1 MLTHLH
7 IKNFKAWKDTGPVR
21 LAPLTVLFGA
31 NSAGKSSLGHLL
43 LALQQTARSTDRK
56 RALHLGDAS
65 SLIDLGTFAD
75 CLHGHD
81 LAQSLAFELGWT
93 LPRPMDVR
101 DPLQPGRRYQG
112 DGMRLEVALVANK
125 AQQPEVQRMCYAL
138 VSGGG
143 VVLDVAL
150 ERDERHKLSLT
161 SSRYDFKMADGRKWP
176 LEEPE
181 KFYRLSDTSMAR
193 YKNAGFLADFAL
205 ATEDMLGRI
214 SYLGPLRRHP
224 QRIYQWS
231 GDTPASVGQMGE
243 YAVAAILAAQGE
255 GRRLNRQAGRHT
267 RGFAEFIAAWLQDL
281 GVIHDFSVRPV
292 AEGRKEYE
300 VLVKTHAQAP
310 EVKITDVGFG
320 VSQVLPALV
329 QAFYCPPHSTVWMEQ
344 PEIHLH
350 PQVQAELAD
359 VFISATQAREGG
371 KPRGVQLIVES
382 HSEHFLNRL
391 QRRVAE
397 GVVRPKDVAVYFC
410 RRAGS
415 ATELEPLRLNM
426 FGEIENWPEN
436 FFGDEMADIAGR
448 TLAAI
453 RRKKELMQQGGHG
466 EGGD

>member
-7 IKNFKAWKDTGPVR
+7 IKNFKAWKDTGPIR

-56 RALHLGDAS
+56 RALHLGDTS
-65 SLIDLGTFAD
+65 SLIDLGTFTD

-81 LAQSLAFELGWT
+81 LSQALSFELGWA
-93 LPRPMDVR
+93 LPKVMNVH
-101 DPLQPGRRYQG
+101 DPLQSDSRYQG
-112 DGMRLEVALVANK
+112 DKMQLDVSLMANK
-125 AQQPEVQRMCYAL
+125 AQQPEVNALRYAL
-138 VSGGG
+138 LSGDKE
-143 VVLDVAL
+143 VLDVSL
-150 ERDERHKLSLT
+150 RRDDKRKLNLNST
-161 SSRYDFKMADGRKWP
+161 HYAFKMADGRRWP

-205 ATEDMLGRI
+205 ATEGMLERI
-214 SYLGPLRRHP
+214 SYLGPLRSHP

-255 GRRLNRQAGRHT
+255 GRRLNRQVGLHT
-267 RGFAEFIAAWLQDL
+267 KGFAEFVAAWLKDL
-281 GVIHDFSVRPV
+281 GVIDDFSVKPV

-300 VLVKTHAQAP
+300 VLVKTHPKAP

-320 VSQVLPALV
+320 ISQVLPALV
-329 QAFYCPPHSTVWMEQ
+329 QAFYCPSNSTVWMEQ

-371 KPRGVQLIVES
+371 RPRDVQLIVES

-397 GVVRPKDVAVYFC
+397 EVVRPEDVAVYFC
-410 RRAGS
+410 RRVGS

-426 FGEIENWPEN
+426 FGEIENWPEH

-448 TLAAI
+448 TMAAM
-453 RRKKELMQQGGHG
+453 RRKKAISQPGGTT
-466 EGGD
+466 

>member
-7 IKNFKAWKDTGPVR
+7 IKNFKAWKDTGPIR
-21 LAPLTVLFGA
+21 LTPLTVIFGA

-56 RALHLGDAS
+56 RALNLGDSGA
-65 SLIDLGTFAD
+65 LIDLGTFAD
-75 CLHGHD
+75 CLHGHN
-81 LAQSLAFELGWT
+81 LGKSLEFELGWL
-93 LPRPMDVR
+93 LPKLLEVR
-101 DPLQPGRRYQG
+101 DPLVPAARYQG
-112 DGMRLEVALVANK
+112 DGMRLAVELVAGK
-125 AQQPEVQRMCYAL
+125 LSQPEVRAMTYTLSKGERC
-138 VSGGG
+138 
-143 VVLDVAL
+143 VLDVAL
-150 ERDERHKLSLT
+150 SRDDKRKFSLNSER
-161 SSRYDFKMADGRKWP
+161 YGFKMADGRKWP

-181 KFYRLSDTSMAR
+181 KFYRLSDTTAAR
-193 YKNAGFLADFAL
+193 FKNAGFMADFAL
-205 ATEDMLGRI
+205 ATESFLDSL
-214 SYLGPLRRHP
+214 SYLGPLRNHP

-243 YAVAAILAAQGE
+243 YVVAAILAAQNG
-255 GRRLNRQAGRHT
+255 GRQLNRGPKRAKQ
-267 RGFAEFIAAWLQDL
+267 GFAEFIAAWLKDL
-281 GVIHDFSVRPV
+281 GVIHDFAVRPV

-300 VLVKTHAQAP
+300 VLVKTHSNAP

-359 VFISATQAREGG
+359 VFISATQARENG
-371 KPRGVQLIVES
+371 KARHVQLIVES

-397 GVVRPKDVAVYFC
+397 GVVKPDDVAVYFC

-415 ATELEPLRLNM
+415 ATELEPLRLNI

-448 TLAAI
+448 TLAAMQ
-453 RRKKELMQQGGHG
+453 RKRELSQQG
-466 EGGD
+466 DVQ